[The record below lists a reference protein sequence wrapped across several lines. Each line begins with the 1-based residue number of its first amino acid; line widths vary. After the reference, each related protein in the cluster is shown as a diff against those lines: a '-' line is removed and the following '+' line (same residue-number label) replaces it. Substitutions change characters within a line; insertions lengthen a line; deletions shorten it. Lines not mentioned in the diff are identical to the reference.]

1 MANQKAPSASSPSP
15 ASAPAPITHEE
26 QSQNTGW
33 TVLFKP
39 LFWFLVLPGGVL
51 FLLKWLTGF

>member
-1 MANQKAPSASSPSP
+1 MANQKAPSASSPSL